1 VIGVGVIGLG
11 HWGPNLVR
19 VFDRAPDSRVV
30 AVCDRSPARLAGACV
45 QRPSLWATT
54 DARALIAHRAV
65 DAVIVATPAATHF
78 ALAHAALGAG
88 KDVLVEKPIATTS
101 ENAARLIET
110 AARRRRV
117 LMVDHTYV
125 YAGAVQALREL
136 VRTGAIGVPAS
147 YRSVRSNQQHGV
159 SDEGVL
165 WDLAVHDLAIID
177 YVFAERP
184 TAVAASAPLP
194 PEPASLTLHFDAPL
208 TARIETSW
216 YAAEKCRQ
224 IAVLGSHGELRYD
237 DLARTAKLRL
247 ENGTS
252 RAVEHGISEPLAQV
266 AAHFLSCVRSATQPL
281 TDGACGLRTVQVL
294 EAANRSLANRGR
306 PERIDALPH
315 DAARVPP
322 APARRSAISSSS
334 P

>member
-1 VIGVGVIGLG
+1 MIGVGVIGLG

-30 AVCDRSPARLAGACV
+30 AVCDRSPARLTAVCA

-54 DARALIAHRAV
+54 DAHALIEHRAV

-78 ALAHAALGAG
+78 ALAHAALCAG
-88 KDVLVEKPIATTS
+88 KHVLVEKPIATTS
-101 ENAARLIET
+101 DDARQLIDA

-136 VRTGAIGVPAS
+136 VRAGAIGAPAS

-177 YVFAERP
+177 YVFTERP
-184 TAVAASAPLP
+184 LAVAASAPLP
-194 PEPASLTLHFDAPL
+194 PEPASLTLHFNGPL

-216 YAAEKCRQ
+216 YAAEKRRH
-224 IAVLGSHGELRYD
+224 IDVLGSHGRLQYD
-237 DLARTAKLRL
+237 DLASTAKLRL
-247 ENGTS
+247 ENGAS
-252 RAVEHGISEPLAQV
+252 RPVEHGGSEPLARV
-266 AAHFLSCVRSATQPL
+266 AAHFLSCVCSGAHPL
-281 TDGACGLRTVQVL
+281 TDGACGLRTVQIL
-294 EAANRSLANRGR
+294 EAANRSLADRGR
-306 PERIDALPH
+306 PAPIDALPD
-315 DAARVPP
+315 DADRVPP
-322 APARRSAISSSS
+322 APARRSAITSSS